1 MIQLLISW
9 VIFFSIDFFDI
20 SVADHCVMVWENE
33 EIFFHEKIT
42 GKMETLEITML
53 GDLLW
58 DIQPTRFALSPPAN

>member
-1 MIQLLISW
+1 
-9 VIFFSIDFFDI
+9 
-20 SVADHCVMVWENE
+20 MVWENE

-58 DIQPTRFALSPPAN
+58 DIQPTRFALSPPGN